1 MMTIIPTLTAT
12 TSLAPAD
19 KIRQDLHGWAIEA
32 GVADSTLSWL
42 YPLVGVCAI
51 CLLAYLCAAAFRYVV
66 QPLVLKL
73 VKKTASKWDDYL
85 FNPRVLR
92 AMRRLIPPLV
102 CYSLFPLAFTRGSSL
117 LDFLLKVSAVYLVI
131 VSTLL
136 VTTFVHSLY
145 DISNEHRTLRDR
157 PLKGVY
163 QMATLITIL
172 VGVILVVSI
181 IMDTNLTTI
190 VAGLGASAAVMAL
203 VFRDTILGLVA
214 GVQLTANDML
224 RPGDWI
230 TMEKQGA
237 NGFVK
242 EVTLTTV
249 KVQNFDNTITT
260 IPPYLLVS
268 ESFRNMRA
276 MWNSGGRRMKISIY
290 LDASSL
296 RFCSAEE
303 LAGYAARGYVGEEL
317 ARRPEPVAN
326 TEAFRDHMLRYM
338 CHHPDANGDYLSM
351 VRMLQPTPEGLP
363 VELYCFCRYT
373 EWKPFERFQSQVLD
387 YALVMVREFGLRVYQ
402 RVGGGDVKS

>member
-1 MMTIIPTLTAT
+1 MMKILPALIAA

-19 KIRQDLHGWAIEA
+19 KIRQDLQGWAIEA

-42 YPLVGVCAI
+42 YPLLGVCAI

-66 QPLVLKL
+66 QPLVLK
-73 VKKTASKWDDYL
+73 VVEKTAAKWDDYL
-85 FNPRVLR
+85 LNPRVLR
-92 AMRRLIPPLV
+92 AVRRLIPPLV
-102 CYSLFPLAFTRGSSL
+102 CYSLFPLVFARGSSL
-117 LDFLLKVSAVYLVI
+117 LAFLLKVSAVYLVI
-131 VSTLL
+131 VSILL
-136 VTTFVHSLY
+136 VTAFIRSLY

-163 QMATLITIL
+163 QMATLVTFL
-172 VGVILVVSI
+172 VGIIIVVSI

-230 TMEKQGA
+230 TMERHEA

-276 MWNSGGRRMKISIY
+276 MWNSGGRRMKVSIH
-290 LDASSL
+290 LDANSL
-296 RFCSAEE
+296 RFCSPEE
-303 LAGYAARGYVGEEL
+303 LAGYAERGYIDDEL
-317 ARRPEPVAN
+317 ARSAEPVAN

-338 CHHPDANGDYLSM
+338 NRHPDANGEYLSM

-363 VELYCFCRYT
+363 MELYCFCRYT

-387 YALVMVREFGLRVYQ
+387 YALVVAREFGLRIYQ
-402 RVGGGDVKS
+402 RVASGDVKS